1 MPVITTTNPKGGSGK
16 STTALVL
23 ALTFAARG
31 ARVSILDADVNQ
43 PIKAWHAG
51 RERSVTVLGGLTDDT
66 IVDAILCER
75 SHADL
80 VIVDNEG
87 VANVM
92 STRAAALADLVL
104 IPMQASALDA
114 AQAGRAVRMVEA
126 EAKLRA
132 RPIAIRTLLTRTSP
146 AVLPRR
152 QKEIEAELRRI
163 GVPMLTTR
171 LHSRAAFEAIF
182 HFRTTLAEL
191 DRAKVD
197 GVDKAIA
204 NAETLADEITVTLRK
219 IGEERAVA

>member
-1 MPVITTTNPKGGSGK
+1 MIQLLPAGGNQNSAQPGT
-16 STTALVL
+16 S
-23 ALTFAARG
+23 RI
-31 ARVSILDADVNQ
+31 RHSI
-43 PIKAWHAG
+43 
-51 RERSVTVLGGLTDDT
+51 RRS
-66 IVDAILCER
+66 
-75 SHADL
+75 S
-80 VIVDNEG
+80 
-87 VANVM
+87 
-92 STRAAALADLVL
+92 
-104 IPMQASALDA
+104 
-114 AQAGRAVRMVEA
+114 
-126 EAKLRA
+126 
-132 RPIAIRTLLTRTSP
+132 TSP

-219 IGEERAVA
+219 I